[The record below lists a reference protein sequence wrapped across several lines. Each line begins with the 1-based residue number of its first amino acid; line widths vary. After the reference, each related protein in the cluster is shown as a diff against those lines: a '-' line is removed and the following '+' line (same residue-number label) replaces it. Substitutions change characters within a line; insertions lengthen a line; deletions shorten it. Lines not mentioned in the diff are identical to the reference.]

1 MNRKQRR
8 EKFTGVEVEV
18 FREVAY
24 QQGVKDAT
32 SAIYASTL
40 LVLRDKFGF
49 GAVRAERLLAAI
61 TDQVDSINKGF
72 VSIEDMKQTV
82 NEELGIKL
90 KYERNEK

>member
-8 EKFTGVEVEV
+8 EKFTGVDVEV

-40 LVLRDKFGF
+40 LVLRNKFGF
-49 GAVRAERLLAAI
+49 GAVRAERFKEAA
-61 TDQVDSINKGF
+61 
-72 VSIEDMKQTV
+72 KQKIQIRI
-82 NEELGIKL
+82 GID
-90 KYERNEK
+90 EHFEMGV